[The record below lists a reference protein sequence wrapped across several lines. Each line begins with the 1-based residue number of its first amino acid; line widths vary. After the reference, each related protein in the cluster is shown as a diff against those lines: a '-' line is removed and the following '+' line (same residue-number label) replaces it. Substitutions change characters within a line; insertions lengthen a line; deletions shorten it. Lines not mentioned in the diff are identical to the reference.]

1 GCPDRACAAARGMGY
16 QARRHLPRGH
26 PAQSP
31 IHPNYRRRDGGPC
44 RRVYRGVHL
53 GPRRRSL
60 GGRKPSGKPR
70 RVTGTAHGV
79 GGGTPRRRRRR
90 HSRPDRIAGSRRP
103 LRLTR
108 RHRTPRVCL
117 GHPRPRSVQ
126 MGGVSAGGGAVGQ
139 SALGAQTGIANNLS
153 STGAGMVGTGQQ
165 QLGSAG
171 KYFSTLASGNRAAT
185 ATALAPAVGNINS
198 VYGGTARTLNRFT
211 RGPDKTVQMAET
223 ERERAGQVSSLF
235 RDAPGQAN
243 QALATL
249 GANNTSMGIG
259 AQGTAAGIF
268 GGQAGL
274 SQNAQIA
281 SNQ

>member
-1 GCPDRACAAARGMGY
+1 
-16 QARRHLPRGH
+16 
-26 PAQSP
+26 
-31 IHPNYRRRDGGPC
+31 
-44 RRVYRGVHL
+44 
-53 GPRRRSL
+53 
-60 GGRKPSGKPR
+60 
-70 RVTGTAHGV
+70 
-79 GGGTPRRRRRR
+79 
-90 HSRPDRIAGSRRP
+90 
-103 LRLTR
+103 
-108 RHRTPRVCL
+108 
-117 GHPRPRSVQ
+117 

-281 SNQ
+281 SNQSTQAAGSGFGGLLFNLLKTYGPAIAAPATGGLSLAAYGAEAGLS